1 MVDDQP
7 FEGACIMIRTGLSLI
22 AAAVAL
28 PAISFAA
35 SPAAPQAVLV
45 PVVFAPMPQLV
56 PMVMPA
62 AFVQQMAQMQ
72 QQMRQQMALLQRVA
86 FAPLPL
92 PTSFT
97 PGAIPNGVMQVSMVS
112 VGGPG
117 GVCSEQMQIVPGPN
131 GQTRVFVRRSGNACA
146 PLPTALGKPPG
157 ETMSPTQ
164 ATPARPANALPPP
177 SKLLYADYPIPAAVH
192 PARQG

>member
-1 MVDDQP
+1 
-7 FEGACIMIRTGLSLI
+7 MIRTGLSLI

-35 SPAAPQAVLV
+35 APAAPQAVLV
-45 PVVFAPMPQLV
+45 PVVFAPMPQIV
-56 PMVMPA
+56 PMMMPA

-72 QQMRQQMALLQRVA
+72 QQMALLQRVA

-92 PTSFT
+92 PTSFA
-97 PGAIPNGVMQVSMVS
+97 PGAMPNGVMQVSMVS

-131 GQTRVFVRRSGNACA
+131 GLSRVFVRRSGNACA

-157 ETMSPTQ
+157 GTMAPTQ
-164 ATPARPANALPPP
+164 AAPARPANALPPP